1 MIIID
6 KLILGAKE
14 WDTTQETLYLIKH
27 RVNNIII
34 QREHDDSEW
43 TNVDDIDWDKL

>member
-1 MIIID
+1 MD
-6 KLILGAKE
+6 KLILSTKDGDAM
-14 WDTTQETLYLIKH
+14 QETLYLIKH
-27 RVNNIII
+27 GVNNVIV